1 MKYHYRLIILISLVA
16 LVNSGSLQ
24 AQDKT
29 YWSTGFETLF
39 SFADIQQDGISK
51 SSIIRWAPV
60 FNLQTFFNYDA
71 TKRFGL
77 FTGIGVRNVGFI
89 YDESDGIR
97 KKYRTYNVGVPVGLK
112 IGNFDKAFVYAGYE
126 IEFPFNYKE
135 KTFENDVKSKYTEW
149 FTDRIPT
156 VYHTVLIGIQL
167 PRGVNIKFKYYLT
180 GYFNPDFTEIDS
192 GTGDPI
198 KPYENLDVN
207 VFFFSIGFNLFRDKS
222 LYFTDY

>member
-1 MKYHYRLIILISLVA
+1 MKHHYRFIILISLVV

-29 YWSTGFETLF
+29 YWSTGFEMMF

-60 FNLQTFFNYDA
+60 INVQTFFNYDA

-77 FTGIGVRNVGFI
+77 FSGIGVRNVGFI
-89 YDESDGIR
+89 YDQSDAIR
-97 KKYRTYNVGVPVGLK
+97 KKYRTYNIGVPVGLK
-112 IGNFDKAFVYAGYE
+112 VGNFEKTFVYAGYE

-135 KTFENDVKSKYTEW
+135 KTFENDLKSKYTEW

-180 GYFNPDFTEIDS
+180 GFFNQDFVQID
-192 GTGDPI
+192 GTTGDPYQ
-198 KPYENLDVN
+198 PYENLDVN
-207 VFFFSIGFNLFRDKS
+207 VFFFSIGFNLFRDKQ
-222 LYFTDY
+222 LYFAE

>member
-1 MKYHYRLIILISLVA
+1 MKHQYRFIVIIIFVTI
-16 LVNSGSLQ
+16 VNSGYLK

-29 YWSTGFETLF
+29 YWSTGFEMIF

-51 SSIIRWAPV
+51 SSIFRWAPV

-77 FTGIGVRNVGFI
+77 FSGIGVRNVGFI

-112 IGNFDKAFVYAGYE
+112 VGNFDKTFVYAGYE
-126 IEFPFNYKE
+126 IELPFNYKE

-180 GYFNPDFTEIDS
+180 GFFNQDFVEVDGT
-192 GTGDPI
+192 TGDPYQ
-198 KPYENLDVN
+198 PYENLDVN
-207 VFFFSIGFNLFRDKS
+207 VFFFSIGFNLFRDKE
-222 LYFTDY
+222 LYFTD

>member
-1 MKYHYRLIILISLVA
+1 MKHHYRFIILISLVV
-16 LVNSGSLQ
+16 LVNSGSLK
-24 AQDKT
+24 AQDKI
-29 YWSTGFETLF
+29 YWSTGFEMMF

-60 FNLQTFFNYDA
+60 INVQTFFNYDA

-77 FTGIGVRNVGFI
+77 FSGIGVRNVGFI
-89 YDESDGIR
+89 YDQSDAIR
-97 KKYRTYNVGVPVGLK
+97 KKYRTYNIGVPVGLK
-112 IGNFDKAFVYAGYE
+112 VGNFEKTFVYAGYE

-135 KTFENDVKSKYTEW
+135 KTFENDLKSKYTEW

-180 GYFNPDFTEIDS
+180 GFFNQDFVQID
-192 GTGDPI
+192 GTTGDPYQ
-198 KPYENLDVN
+198 PYENLDVN
-207 VFFFSIGFNLFRDKS
+207 VFFFSIGFNLFRDKE
-222 LYFTDY
+222 LYFAE

>member
-1 MKYHYRLIILISLVA
+1 MKHHYRFIILISLVV
-16 LVNSGSLQ
+16 LVNSGSLK
-24 AQDKT
+24 AQDKI
-29 YWSTGFETLF
+29 YWSTGFEMMF

-60 FNLQTFFNYDA
+60 INVQTFFNYDA

-77 FTGIGVRNVGFI
+77 FSGIGVRNVGFI
-89 YDESDGIR
+89 YDQSDAIR
-97 KKYRTYNVGVPVGLK
+97 KKYRTYNIGVPVGLK
-112 IGNFDKAFVYAGYE
+112 VGNFEKTFVYAGYE
-126 IEFPFNYKE
+126 IEFPFSYKE

-180 GYFNPDFTEIDS
+180 GFFNQDFVQID
-192 GTGDPI
+192 GTTGDPYQ
-198 KPYENLDVN
+198 PYENLDVN
-207 VFFFSIGFNLFRDKS
+207 VFFFSIGFNLFRDKE
-222 LYFTDY
+222 LYFAE